1 MKRFKL
7 IFLFTIL
14 MSIVGAQAYA
24 YDLAVKNADDVTIYY
39 NYINDGTELKVAKY
53 PSDSK
58 YEGNVAIPDVV
69 TVMDRTCKVTDIG
82 DYAFYRCSGLTSLTI
97 PNSVTIVWEIAFY
110 VYFHWIL

>member
-39 NYINDGTELKVAKY
+39 TTSTTEQ
-53 PSDSK
+53 S
-58 YEGNVAIPDVV
+58 
-69 TVMDRTCKVTDIG
+69 
-82 DYAFYRCSGLTSLTI
+82 
-97 PNSVTIVWEIAFY
+97 
-110 VYFHWIL
+110 